1 MSFNSS
7 MKNTFFSPLKIIQ
20 NKNSNRSQPN
30 IFTSSERKKKPLEK
44 TNEFLSSTI
53 KKTDEEEYEEIL
65 QKRKNIHKKI
75 DDIILLLSQRQKA
88 KKITSEQNQNFTCKE
103 NYNFQKYLHMNNKK
117 NKNLEKMKENE
128 ILKEKNLY
136 LKNMLKE
143 LRLRN
148 KKNDINFNKNNKNN
162 MTYDFLLRQNKEL
175 INENNNLNE
184 EYNILKLEYKSATT
198 IENIMENKYEV
209 ISKIKT
215 LKYSINNLLNL
226 LTSNNSDTNKKEN
239 SSKTNNTKHIFSY
252 NYNDNS
258 FKNHTI
264 NKYDFPLKLNEFEK
278 NKLYVNNSNT
288 RNENKKI
295 NKDFEIITKNKL
307 NLNSNI
313 IFTEGGNL
321 NTNNNSLYNKND
333 DSSDNDQIEISL
345 KQFEKSDNTNL
356 NNLIINTGGI
366 NINNNNY
373 TENTTRQN
381 QNKKIIFTEK
391 RKNTMTINSYSKE
404 STNDIKNSKDSKKK
418 LIEGKSTKNI
428 RENNNNINYNFF
440 NIKNICLDKKVL
452 SDNNK
457 NIKFNGLNNNKTS
470 SKFKIKKKKKKKNK
484 GINDN
489 FRVKKNYKINNGINI
504 FQGLTKTSK
513 KY

>member
-1 MSFNSS
+1 MNSNS
-7 MKNTFFSPLKIIQ
+7 GVKNTYFSPLKIIQ

-30 IFTSSERKKKPLEK
+30 IFASSERKKRPLEK

-75 DDIILLLSQRQKA
+75 DDIILLLSQRQII
-88 KKITSEQNQNFTCKE
+88 KKENWEQNQNLTS
-103 NYNFQKYLHMNNKK
+103 NNFQKYLHMNNKK
-117 NKNLEKMKENE
+117 NKNLEKLKENE
-128 ILKEKNLY
+128 ILKEKNEI

-143 LRLRN
+143 LRLKN
-148 KKNDINFNKNNKNN
+148 KKRNDANNNINNKNSI
-162 MTYDFLLRQNKEL
+162 TYDFLLRQNKEL
-175 INENNNLNE
+175 INENNNLND
-184 EYNILKLEYKSATT
+184 EYNILKLEYKSSAT

-215 LKYSINNLLNL
+215 LKYSMNNLLNL
-226 LTSNNSDTNKKEN
+226 LTSNNSDVNNKKN
-239 SSKTNNTKHIFSY
+239 SSENNNTKHIFSY

-258 FKNHTI
+258 LKNHSI
-264 NKYDFPLKLNEFEK
+264 NKYDFSLKLKEFEK
-278 NKLYVNNSNT
+278 NKLFVNNSNT

-295 NKDFEIITKNKL
+295 NKDFGLITKNKL
-307 NLNSNI
+307 NLDSNI

-333 DSSDNDQIEISL
+333 ESSDNDQIEICL
-345 KQFEKSDNTNL
+345 KQFEKCDNTNL

-366 NINNNNY
+366 NINNNNF
-373 TENTTRQN
+373 TENTTGQN

-404 STNDIKNSKDSKKK
+404 STNDIKKQKDSKTK

-428 RENNNNINYNFF
+428 RENNNINYNFF
-440 NIKNICLDKKVL
+440 NIKNICLDKKVA

-470 SKFKIKKKKKKKNK
+470 SKFKSNKSNMKKNK
-484 GINDN
+484 GLNDN

-504 FQGLTKTSK
+504 FQGLTKISK

>member
-1 MSFNSS
+1 
-7 MKNTFFSPLKIIQ
+7 
-20 NKNSNRSQPN
+20 
-30 IFTSSERKKKPLEK
+30 
-44 TNEFLSSTI
+44 
-53 KKTDEEEYEEIL
+53 
-65 QKRKNIHKKI
+65 
-75 DDIILLLSQRQKA
+75 
-88 KKITSEQNQNFTCKE
+88 
-103 NYNFQKYLHMNNKK
+103 
-117 NKNLEKMKENE
+117 
-128 ILKEKNLY
+128 
-136 LKNMLKE
+136 
-143 LRLRN
+143 
-148 KKNDINFNKNNKNN
+148 

-175 INENNNLNE
+175 MNENNNLNE

-470 SKFKIKKKKKKKNK
+470 SKFKINKSNAKKNK